1 MFFYLQGRDA
11 GDQHI
16 IDVVLK
22 MLQGEKSLMSEYRLQ
37 ERLRYF
43 LEQFPYCRKAR
54 RFSFRLWI
62 GIICLSTLAYK

>member
-22 MLQGEKSLMSEYRLQ
+22 MLQGEKSLMNIYTVYR
-37 ERLRYF
+37 EDYCIF
-43 LEQFPYCRKAR
+43 LS
-54 RFSFRLWI
+54 SFLI
-62 GIICLSTLAYK
+62 VEK